1 MKLLTDL
8 GLIGGDMGIMSDMT
22 ERENKMLLEAGKNGG
37 EYLDDIKKYDLRH
50 LTKDEWT
57 HFLRSVIGKWG
68 ELKYMGD
75 YAVGEKDDLDD
86 EIPF

>member
-1 MKLLTDL
+1 MNMKHLTAL
-8 GLIGGDMGIMSDMT
+8 GLIGGDMGMMSDMT

-37 EYLDDIKKYDLRH
+37 EYLEDIKKYDLRY
-50 LTKDEWT
+50 LTKDEWAQ
-57 HFLRSVIGKWG
+57 FLRSVIGKWG
-68 ELKYMGD
+68 ELMGD

>member
-1 MKLLTDL
+1 MN
-8 GLIGGDMGIMSDMT
+8 DMS

-37 EYLDDIKKYDLRH
+37 EYLDDIKKYDLRY
-50 LTKDEWT
+50 LTKDEWA

-68 ELKYMGD
+68 ELKYMAD
-75 YAVGEKDDLDD
+75 HVVGYRDDLDD

>member
-1 MKLLTDL
+1 MMN
-8 GLIGGDMGIMSDMT
+8 DMS
-22 ERENKMLLEAGKNGG
+22 ERENKMLMEAGKNGG

-50 LTKDEWT
+50 LTKDEWAQ
-57 HFLRSVIGKWG
+57 FLRSVIGKWG

-75 YAVGEKDDLDD
+75 HVIGYRDDLDD

>member
-1 MKLLTDL
+1 
-8 GLIGGDMGIMSDMT
+8 MGMMSDMT

-37 EYLDDIKKYDLRH
+37 EYLEDIKKYDLRY
-50 LTKDEWT
+50 LTKDEWAQ
-57 HFLRSVIGKWG
+57 FLRSVIGKWG
-68 ELKYMGD
+68 ELMGD